1 MRRNLVILL
10 EVKSMVE
17 EIISTLSEDIRST
30 ITEDTSVP
38 RNVRSNVVTGLETY
52 LMNTKDDLDLRIYST
67 ISVLEEQI
75 NDTNI
80 PQHARTRL
88 FEFIRDL
95 EGIVS
100 TVGLPIVKSVISQ
113 LATVSTVKTLIIG
126 KRTITVCAQLAILHS
141 LQLAEPTVAT
151 HNW

>member
-1 MRRNLVILL
+1 
-10 EVKSMVE
+10 MVE
-17 EIISTLSEDIRST
+17 EMISTLSQDIRVS

-52 LMNTKDDLDLRIYST
+52 LMNEKDDLDLRIYST

-80 PQHARTRL
+80 PQHTRTRL

-95 EGIVS
+95 EGIVRKLS
-100 TVGLPIVKSVISQ
+100 
-113 LATVSTVKTLIIG
+113 LIHI
-126 KRTITVCAQLAILHS
+126 
-141 LQLAEPTVAT
+141 
-151 HNW
+151 

>member
-1 MRRNLVILL
+1 MRRNLVVYLVINMD
-10 EVKSMVE
+10 ENKITS
-17 EIISTLSEDIRST
+17 ISEDIRVS
-30 ITEDTSVP
+30 IAEDASVP

-52 LMNTKDDLDLRIYST
+52 LLNQKDDLDLRIYST

-95 EGIVS
+95 EGV
-100 TVGLPIVKSVISQ
+100 VRQ
-113 LATVSTVKTLIIG
+113 WQG
-126 KRTITVCAQLAILHS
+126 KA
-141 LQLAEPTVAT
+141 
-151 HNW
+151 

>member
-1 MRRNLVILL
+1 MRAHQAFVAGDLF
-10 EVKSMVE
+10 MVE
-17 EIISTLSEDIRST
+17 KMISDLSQDIRVS
-30 ITEDTSVP
+30 IAEDFSVP

-52 LMNTKDDLDLRIYST
+52 LMNEKDDLDLRIYST

-95 EGIVS
+95 EGIV
-100 TVGLPIVKSVISQ
+100 
-113 LATVSTVKTLIIG
+113 
-126 KRTITVCAQLAILHS
+126 R
-141 LQLAEPTVAT
+141 
-151 HNW
+151 NWENKAK

>member
-1 MRRNLVILL
+1 MDENKIT
-10 EVKSMVE
+10 S
-17 EIISTLSEDIRST
+17 ISEDIRVS
-30 ITEDTSVP
+30 IAEDASVP

-52 LMNTKDDLDLRIYST
+52 LLNQKDDLDLRIYST

-95 EGIVS
+95 EGV
-100 TVGLPIVKSVISQ
+100 VRQ
-113 LATVSTVKTLIIG
+113 WQG
-126 KRTITVCAQLAILHS
+126 KA
-141 LQLAEPTVAT
+141 
-151 HNW
+151 

>member
-1 MRRNLVILL
+1 
-10 EVKSMVE
+10 MVE
-17 EIISTLSEDIRST
+17 EMISDLSQDIRVS
-30 ITEDTSVP
+30 IAEDSSVP

-52 LMNTKDDLDLRIYST
+52 LMNKKDDLDLRIYST

-95 EGIVS
+95 EGIVRKWES
-100 TVGLPIVKSVISQ
+100 K
-113 LATVSTVKTLIIG
+113 AK
-126 KRTITVCAQLAILHS
+126 
-141 LQLAEPTVAT
+141 
-151 HNW
+151 

>member
-1 MRRNLVILL
+1 
-10 EVKSMVE
+10 MVE
-17 EIISTLSEDIRST
+17 EMISTLSEDIRST

-95 EGIVS
+95 EGIVQ
-100 TVGLPIVKSVISQ
+100 TWQNK
-113 LATVSTVKTLIIG
+113 AK
-126 KRTITVCAQLAILHS
+126 
-141 LQLAEPTVAT
+141 
-151 HNW
+151 

>member
-1 MRRNLVILL
+1 
-10 EVKSMVE
+10 MVE
-17 EIISTLSEDIRST
+17 EMISTLSEDIRNT

-52 LMNTKDDLDLRIYST
+52 LMNEKDDLDLRIYST

-95 EGIVS
+95 EDIV
-100 TVGLPIVKSVISQ
+100 
-113 LATVSTVKTLIIG
+113 
-126 KRTITVCAQLAILHS
+126 RTWQNKAK
-141 LQLAEPTVAT
+141 
-151 HNW
+151 

>member
-1 MRRNLVILL
+1 M
-10 EVKSMVE
+10 
-17 EIISTLSEDIRST
+17 ISILSEDIRNT

-52 LMNTKDDLDLRIYST
+52 LMNEKDDLDLRIYST

-80 PQHARTRL
+80 PQHARTKL

-95 EGIVS
+95 EGIV
-100 TVGLPIVKSVISQ
+100 
-113 LATVSTVKTLIIG
+113 
-126 KRTITVCAQLAILHS
+126 RTWQNKAK
-141 LQLAEPTVAT
+141 
-151 HNW
+151 

>member
-1 MRRNLVILL
+1 
-10 EVKSMVE
+10 MVE
-17 EIISTLSEDIRST
+17 EMISDLSQDIRVS
-30 ITEDTSVP
+30 IAEDSSVP

-52 LMNTKDDLDLRIYST
+52 LMNKKDDLDLRIYST

-95 EGIVS
+95 EGIV
-100 TVGLPIVKSVISQ
+100 
-113 LATVSTVKTLIIG
+113 
-126 KRTITVCAQLAILHS
+126 RTWQNKAK
-141 LQLAEPTVAT
+141 
-151 HNW
+151 

>member
-1 MRRNLVILL
+1 
-10 EVKSMVE
+10 MVE
-17 EIISTLSEDIRST
+17 EIITTLSEDIRST

-95 EGIVS
+95 EGIVQ
-100 TVGLPIVKSVISQ
+100 TWQNK
-113 LATVSTVKTLIIG
+113 AK
-126 KRTITVCAQLAILHS
+126 
-141 LQLAEPTVAT
+141 
-151 HNW
+151 

>member
-17 EIISTLSEDIRST
+17 EMISTLSEDIRCT

-95 EGIVS
+95 EGIV
-100 TVGLPIVKSVISQ
+100 
-113 LATVSTVKTLIIG
+113 
-126 KRTITVCAQLAILHS
+126 RTWQNKAK
-141 LQLAEPTVAT
+141 
-151 HNW
+151 

>member
-1 MRRNLVILL
+1 
-10 EVKSMVE
+10 MVE
-17 EIISTLSEDIRST
+17 EMISTLSEDIRNT
-30 ITEDTSVP
+30 IAEDTTVP

-52 LMNTKDDLDLRIYST
+52 LMNEKDDLDLRIYST

-95 EGIVS
+95 EGIV
-100 TVGLPIVKSVISQ
+100 
-113 LATVSTVKTLIIG
+113 
-126 KRTITVCAQLAILHS
+126 RTWQNKAK
-141 LQLAEPTVAT
+141 
-151 HNW
+151 

>member
-1 MRRNLVILL
+1 
-10 EVKSMVE
+10 MVE
-17 EIISTLSEDIRST
+17 KMISTLSEDIRST

-38 RNVRSNVVTGLETY
+38 RNVRSNVLTGLETY

-67 ISVLEEQI
+67 IAVLEEQI

-95 EGIVS
+95 EGIV
-100 TVGLPIVKSVISQ
+100 
-113 LATVSTVKTLIIG
+113 
-126 KRTITVCAQLAILHS
+126 RTWQNKAK
-141 LQLAEPTVAT
+141 
-151 HNW
+151 